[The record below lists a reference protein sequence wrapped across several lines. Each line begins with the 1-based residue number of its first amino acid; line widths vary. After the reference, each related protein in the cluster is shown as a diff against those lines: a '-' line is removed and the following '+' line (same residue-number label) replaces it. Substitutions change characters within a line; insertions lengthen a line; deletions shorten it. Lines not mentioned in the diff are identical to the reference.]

1 MEFMRDILSNNM
13 SLREV
18 AIKHHMKI
26 DDVYQHFMNIRSQY
40 AQEEIEGI
48 LNDVYYK

>member
-18 AIKHHMKI
+18 AIKYNMKI

-40 AQEEIEGI
+40 TQEEIEGI